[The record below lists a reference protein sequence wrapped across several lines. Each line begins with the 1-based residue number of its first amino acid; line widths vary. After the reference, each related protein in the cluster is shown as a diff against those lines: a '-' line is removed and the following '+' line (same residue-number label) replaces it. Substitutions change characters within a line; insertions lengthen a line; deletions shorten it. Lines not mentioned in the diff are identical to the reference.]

1 MPVVRMPRAKQ
12 RGRSIFDNV
21 AISPRLRALL
31 DRLPRTEGTPY
42 LFTNRDGDPFNSGS
56 FKSLWSRS
64 MLDAIKEGVISAQQ
78 RFTFHSLRRYYVT
91 MHRDQTGE
99 LPDLHADKRITSRV
113 YDATK
118 EIGRKSL

>member
-1 MPVVRMPRAKQ
+1 MVRVTPLLA
-12 RGRSIFDNV
+12 S
-21 AISPRLRALL
+21 LRALTA
-31 DRLPRTEGTPY
+31 DQRKAFSEETGTTVVY
-42 LFTNRDGDPFNSGS
+42 LYQLAGQPWPNPKLRMAKP
-56 FKSLWSRS
+56 LWSRS

-118 EIGRKSL
+118 EIGRKAL